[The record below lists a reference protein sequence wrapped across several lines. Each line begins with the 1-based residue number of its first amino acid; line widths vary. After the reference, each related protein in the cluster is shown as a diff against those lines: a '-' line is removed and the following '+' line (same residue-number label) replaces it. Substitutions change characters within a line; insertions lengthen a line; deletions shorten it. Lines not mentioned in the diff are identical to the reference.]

1 MGNVHSLD
9 RPSRLLS
16 GATALALSLL
26 FVTIYGLAGWLTSL
40 RADVGTWV
48 FNWERSLPFVSW
60 LIVPYMSLDLFFV
73 TAPFLCTERTELRV
87 FSRRMTTA
95 ILVAGAAF
103 VLMPLRFAF
112 PTPVPTDWTASI
124 FGVLHGLIDPSICFR
139 RCTFQS

>member
-9 RPSRLLS
+9 RPSRVLS

-40 RADVGTWV
+40 RADVGTWA

-73 TAPFLCTERTELRV
+73 AAPFLCRERAELSV
-87 FSRRMTTA
+87 FGRRMTTA
-95 ILVAGAAF
+95 ILVAGAMF
-103 VLMPLRFAF
+103 VVMPLRFAF
-112 PTPVPTDWTASI
+112 PTP
-124 FGVLHGLIDPSICFR
+124 
-139 RCTFQS
+139 